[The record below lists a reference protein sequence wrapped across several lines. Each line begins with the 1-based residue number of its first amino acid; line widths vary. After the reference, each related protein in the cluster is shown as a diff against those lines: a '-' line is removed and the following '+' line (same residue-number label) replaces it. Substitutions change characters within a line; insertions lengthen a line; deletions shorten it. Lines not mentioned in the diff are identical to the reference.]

1 MGKRGPPPKPNS
13 LRVVDGSYRKDRH
26 GDLDQEPESRVLES
40 VPIAPDELSETGIHH
55 WNEAGGLLLEMG
67 ILTTAELP
75 ALLHYARTQQEIYEC
90 EADIAEHGW
99 VQVNAN
105 TGMEYDRPVVK
116 RRAAALD
123 RLMRFF
129 ARFGFTPSD
138 RVGMKVEAPKK
149 KETAGVPARK
159 RG

>member
-1 MGKRGPPPKPNS
+1 M
-13 LRVVDGSYRKDRH
+13 H
-26 GDLDQEPESRVLES
+26 GDIDDEPATRVLDS
-40 VPIAPDELSETGIHH
+40 VPVAPDELSTTGIEH

-67 ILTTAELP
+67 ILTTAEMP
-75 ALLHYARTQQEIYEC
+75 SLLHYARTQQEIYEC
-90 EADIAEHGW
+90 EADINEHGW

-123 RLMRFF
+123 RLMRLFS
-129 ARFGFTPSD
+129 RFGFTPSD
-138 RVGMKVEAPKK
+138 RVGMKVESPKAK
-149 KETAGVPARK
+149 VTTGVGARK